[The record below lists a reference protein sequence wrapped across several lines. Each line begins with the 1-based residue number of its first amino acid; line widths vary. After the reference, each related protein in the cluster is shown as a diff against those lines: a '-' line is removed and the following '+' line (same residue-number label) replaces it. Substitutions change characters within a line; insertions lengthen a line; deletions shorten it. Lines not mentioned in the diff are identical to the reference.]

1 MEYDIDEIV
10 SNLDFKSLELV
21 SLGNGLSLTNYEL
34 EVLNRYNIDYNN
46 CSSLKEILYLIED
59 VFSCDDKAD
68 YEELDSVSSSIA
80 ERDYYQNTNKQ
91 EV

>member
-59 VFSCDDKAD
+59 VFSCDDIVD

>member
-59 VFSCDDKAD
+59 VFSCDDIAD
-68 YEELDSVSSSIA
+68 YEELDSVSSSFG
-80 ERDYYQNTNKQ
+80 ERDYYHNTNK
-91 EV
+91 

>member
-1 MEYDIDEIV
+1 MEYNIDEIV

-21 SLGNGLSLTNYEL
+21 NLDNGLSLTNYEID
-34 EVLNRYNIDYNN
+34 VLNRYDIDYKN

-59 VFSCDDKAD
+59 FFNYDDVAD

-80 ERDYYQNTNKQ
+80 ERDYYQNTNK
-91 EV
+91 

>member
-59 VFSCDDKAD
+59 VFSCDDIVD

-80 ERDYYQNTNKQ
+80 ERDYYQNTNK
-91 EV
+91 